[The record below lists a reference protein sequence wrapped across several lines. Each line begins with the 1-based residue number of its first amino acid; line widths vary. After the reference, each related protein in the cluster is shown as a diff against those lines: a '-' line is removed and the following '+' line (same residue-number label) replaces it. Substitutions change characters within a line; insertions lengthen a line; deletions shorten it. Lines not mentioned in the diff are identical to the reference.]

1 MKLIT
6 QIINNFTIMYRIMT
20 DKTLTY
26 SRGYRVDMKNSK
38 NGLTQE
44 EINRIGLYLA
54 MRENGFDKIELELD

>member
-1 MKLIT
+1 
-6 QIINNFTIMYRIMT
+6 
-20 DKTLTY
+20 
-26 SRGYRVDMKNSK
+26 MKNTE